1 MPRPQ
6 LASVSALLP
15 GGPRAGPRGLGEGRA
30 GGAAA
35 ISAGPR
41 HVPGRRAGRGR
52 EGERGAAGQRGEGG
66 WVRKAEEGVCVRMWW
81 VWAGEKVRARRGE
94 E

>member
-52 EGERGAAGQRGEGG
+52 EGERGREAWSRRVGEEGG
-66 WVRKAEEGVCVRMWW
+66 GTVCV
-81 VWAGEKVRARRGE
+81 
-94 E
+94 

>member
-66 WVRKAEEGVCVRMWW
+66 WVRKAGEPCVCKNVVGVGGGEGAC
-81 VWAGEKVRARRGE
+81 AKG
-94 E
+94 